1 MFGFGPTEMIFIGI
15 VAVVLFGGN
24 LPDVAR
30 KFGAVY
36 RDLRRSL
43 NDVQAQFR
51 EAEYEARRTVNEAT
65 NFDDD
70 AMDEPEEEVASSVPK
85 FKPPA

>member
-1 MFGFGPTEMIFIGI
+1 MIFIGV

-36 RDLRRSL
+36 RDLRKSL

-65 NFDDD
+65 NFDDQYAD
-70 AMDEPEEEVASSVPK
+70 DEPEEDVASSVPT